1 LPGVLAVHCLPG
13 AISLVLII
21 SGARRLRR
29 PTSRQRRVGAPS
41 GTRPERAPLTTAK
54 RLGVALPCHRRGD
67 PCRDLGGRRL
77 RRRPCGSRFHHVGP
91 DHGPNDGRPVTLGFQ
106 IGTTDSG
113 YPVIHKP
120 LPLGFTD
127 DLAGPSGRFSHYQRA
142 VTNLANAPALTGAS
156 RRCSLPVGTRRVVR
170 PGAAHAV
177 FCWTST
183 YLFTVSPGRTRAGPS
198 PTARAGSAPSC
209 PAWCLLAASPAGVAV
224 NGRAAGCQRR

>member
-1 LPGVLAVHCLPG
+1 MPGVLAVHCLPG

-127 DLAGPSGRFSHYQRA
+127 DVAGPSGRSSHYQRA
-142 VTNLANAPALTGAS
+142 VTNLANAPALTGAGVRCPLERAESCARERLMQSSVGRQPTCLPYPQVDPGRPFAHSS
-156 RRCSLPVGTRRVVR
+156 RRQRAILPRMVPPCRVAGGCRR
-170 PGAAHAV
+170 
-177 FCWTST
+177 
-183 YLFTVSPGRTRAGPS
+183 
-198 PTARAGSAPSC
+198 
-209 PAWCLLAASPAGVAV
+209 
-224 NGRAAGCQRR
+224 